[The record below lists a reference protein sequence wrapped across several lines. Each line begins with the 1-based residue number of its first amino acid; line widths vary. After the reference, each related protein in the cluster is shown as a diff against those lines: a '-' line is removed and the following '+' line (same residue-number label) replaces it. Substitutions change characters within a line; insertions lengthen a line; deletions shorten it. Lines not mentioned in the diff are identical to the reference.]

1 MTGLE
6 IKALKDRA
14 PWKERKTVVFLSD
27 FGYADGAVSAMH
39 GVADQVD
46 KIGRAHV

>member
-27 FGYADGAVSAMH
+27 FGYADGAKCNAWCGGS
-39 GVADQVD
+39 GGQDT
-46 KIGRAHV
+46 